1 LTSPPFNLILLLDA
15 ERVTKIYLAEKEKHM
30 TDYLFDT
37 KNMNK
42 YLVGFDKVFDTL
54 NNVNSNYVKAAQAW
68 PFYNI
73 VKVDK
78 DKYRVDLAVAGF
90 GKNEID
96 IELANNTLVVKG
108 TTHSEEPAVNPV
120 EYLFKGISDRSF
132 TRSFTLAD
140 HVEVKNAELINGV
153 LRIWLEHLLPPEKQ
167 SKKINIE

>member
-1 LTSPPFNLILLLDA
+1 
-15 ERVTKIYLAEKEKHM
+15 M

-54 NNVNSNYVKAAQAW
+54 NHVSSNYVKTAQASW

-108 TTHSEEPAVNPV
+108 SLKSEETEDSPI
-120 EYLFKGISDRSF
+120 EYLFKGIADRSF

-140 HVEVKNAELINGV
+140 HVEVKNAELVNGV
-153 LRIWLEHLLPPEKQ
+153 LRIWLDHLIPLGKQ